1 MATGKKPQLGHKVLL
16 DLGDLEE
23 AKARS
28 FAVLL
33 LQNLQKLS
41 RADINFSSY
50 YFVSLCSVPHLHLN
64 KGNSILKHR
73 GEVKYQELLID
84 DMD

>member
-16 DLGDLEE
+16 DWGHLEK

-28 FAVLL
+28 FAVLV

-41 RADINFSSY
+41 WADINFSS
-50 YFVSLCSVPHLHLN
+50 
-64 KGNSILKHR
+64 
-73 GEVKYQELLID
+73 
-84 DMD
+84 